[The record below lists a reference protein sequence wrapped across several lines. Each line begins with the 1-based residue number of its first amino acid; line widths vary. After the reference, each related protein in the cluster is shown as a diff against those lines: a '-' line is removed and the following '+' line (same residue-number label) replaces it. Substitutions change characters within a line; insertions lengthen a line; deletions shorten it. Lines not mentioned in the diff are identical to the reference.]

1 MNSIFDKIEIAMI
14 DALMK
19 KGIITDKKY
28 SDKKKYIKEVV
39 RRLYLNMWSI
49 RDIALKTKIT

>member
-39 RRLYLNMWSI
+39 RRLYLNM
-49 RDIALKTKIT
+49 